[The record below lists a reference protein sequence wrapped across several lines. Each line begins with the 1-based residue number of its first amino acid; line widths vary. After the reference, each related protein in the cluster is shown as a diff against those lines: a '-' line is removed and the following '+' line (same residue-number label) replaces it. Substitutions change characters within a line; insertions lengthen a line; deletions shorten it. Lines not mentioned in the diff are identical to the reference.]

1 MTADVYTGKHRR
13 EGALGALAT
22 PGTPGGLKTP
32 GVPPQ
37 GKPAWSKAGRLL
49 AAQIVVIAKEPYP
62 GRVKTRLTPP
72 FTPVQAAELAAASL
86 SDTLAAVAETTVARR
101 VVALEGTPG
110 RWLPPGFDVIGQRGA
125 GLDERIAWALADARV
140 TLPLPVV
147 LIGMDTPQVTPGLLA
162 AAAEPLVSRSADA
175 TFGMAEDGGFWLL
188 GLREVDPGLILGVP
202 MSQPDTGP
210 KQLARLEQAGLR
222 VTMLPQLTDV
232 DTVREAE
239 RVAAVTP
246 GSRFAACMARM
257 REPADQAIAS
267 RPVISRP
274 VIGTVIGPGDRH
286 SDAISAG
293 RDDAGSREWLNGF
306 RLYEVRVRVTAPAK
320 F

>member
-13 EGALGALAT
+13 EGALGTPSALGT
-22 PGTPGGLKTP
+22 PGTLKPPGIP
-32 GVPPQ
+32 AQ

-101 VVALEGTPG
+101 VIALEGTLG

-175 TFGMAEDGGFWLL
+175 TFGLAEDGGFWLL
-188 GLREVDPGLILGVP
+188 GLREVDPDLILGVP

-210 KQLARLEQAGLR
+210 KQLARLERAGLR

-239 RVAAVTP
+239 HVAALTP
-246 GSRFAACMARM
+246 GSRFAACMARL
-257 REPADQAIAS
+257 RVPAAQ
-267 RPVISRP
+267 
-274 VIGTVIGPGDRH
+274 
-286 SDAISAG
+286 
-293 RDDAGSREWLNGF
+293 
-306 RLYEVRVRVTAPAK
+306 
-320 F
+320 

>member
-1 MTADVYTGKHRR
+1 M
-13 EGALGALAT
+13 
-22 PGTPGGLKTP
+22 
-32 GVPPQ
+32 
-37 GKPAWSKAGRLL
+37 
-49 AAQIVVIAKEPYP
+49 IAKEPYP

-72 FTPVQAAELAAASL
+72 FTPVEAAELAAASL
-86 SDTLAAVAETTVARR
+86 SDTLAAVAGDHGRAPGARPGR
-101 VVALEGTPG
+101 HPG
-110 RWLPPGFDVIGQRGA
+110 RWLPGGFDVIGQRGA

-188 GLREVDPGLILGVP
+188 GLREVDPDLILGVP

-210 KQLARLEQAGLR
+210 KQLARLQQAGLR
-222 VTMLPQLTDV
+222 ITMLPELTDI

-246 GSRFAACMARM
+246 GSRFAACLARL
-257 REPADQAIAS
+257 RDPAGRAIA
-267 RPVISRP
+267 
-274 VIGTVIGPGDRH
+274 
-286 SDAISAG
+286 AAQ
-293 RDDAGSREWLNGF
+293 
-306 RLYEVRVRVTAPAK
+306 
-320 F
+320 

>member
-1 MTADVYTGKHRR
+1 VTADVYTGKHRR
-13 EGALGALAT
+13 EGALGTPSAL
-22 PGTPGGLKTP
+22 GTLKTP
-32 GVPPQ
+32 GIPAQ

-101 VVALEGTPG
+101 VIALEGTPG

-175 TFGMAEDGGFWLL
+175 TFGLAEDGGFWLL
-188 GLREVDPGLILGVP
+188 GLREVDPDLILGVP

-239 RVAAVTP
+239 HVAALTP
-246 GSRFAACMARM
+246 GSRFASCMARL
-257 REPADQAIAS
+257 REPADQAIAA
-267 RPVISRP
+267 VQ
-274 VIGTVIGPGDRH
+274 
-286 SDAISAG
+286 
-293 RDDAGSREWLNGF
+293 
-306 RLYEVRVRVTAPAK
+306 
-320 F
+320 